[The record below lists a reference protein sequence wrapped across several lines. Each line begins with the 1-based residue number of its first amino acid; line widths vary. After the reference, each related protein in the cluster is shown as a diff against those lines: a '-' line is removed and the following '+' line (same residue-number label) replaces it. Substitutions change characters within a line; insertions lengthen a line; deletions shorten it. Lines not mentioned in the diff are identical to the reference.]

1 MHNWMQVLIKEKRVY
16 NFVNSYNFLLRLDVT
31 KNYFIPTGLYYR
43 YTNILK
49 FGIGKCTRGS
59 DGFGIPLAIYMYGG
73 FFDIILSP
81 GILRG
86 GDASSVPDYFR

>member
-1 MHNWMQVLIKEKRVY
+1 MHNWMQTLIKEKKVY

-31 KNYFIPTGLYYR
+31 KNYIPTGLYYM

-49 FGIGKCTRGS
+49 FGIGKYKRVGWVWL
-59 DGFGIPLAIYMYGG
+59 PLAIYMYGG

-81 GILRG
+81 GILGG